1 MIQRLALV
9 AGVFFIGMC
18 VYLLL
23 GGLGLVQWHRDQGT
37 GPGPAIQTE
46 SRAISTWGSR
56 LFGSQNKPRILNSFE
71 TKKECQVLVGGYT
84 EIEQSTQPVSH
95 GKFSLKA
102 VFLLRSQFY
111 PSPNP
116 EPTPLLNQK
125 SNNTDKKPAITST
138 PRPAWKPRILWGQG
152 SVVRL
157 PITNWSEFRS
167 LKLDIFNPDKRAI
180 NVTLEIADSR
190 GFVFMIPAGG
200 LPGEKISVVGA
211 DLKDLADQDLDLTR
225 IRHVALHV
233 DVTGRGTPPTLYLD
247 FLRLEH

>member
-1 MIQRLALV
+1 MIQRFVIV
-9 AGVFFIGMC
+9 AGVFFMGVC

-23 GGLGLVQWHRDQGT
+23 GGLGLVQWHRD
-37 GPGPAIQTE
+37 PGAGLAPAIQTE
-46 SRAISTWGSR
+46 SRAITTSGTSF
-56 LFGSQNKPRILNSFE
+56 FGRQNKPRILNSFE

-84 EIEQSTQPVSH
+84 EIEWSTQPVSH
-95 GKFSLKA
+95 GKHSLRA

-111 PSPNP
+111 PSPSP
-116 EPTPLLNQK
+116 VPTPLLK
-125 SNNTDKKPAITST
+125 GKPKKPDQNPTPT

-152 SVVRL
+152 SVVGL

-167 LKLDIFNPDKRAI
+167 LKLDVFNPDKRAI

-200 LPGEKISVVGA
+200 LPGNKITEVGA
-211 DLKDLADQDLDLTR
+211 DLKDLADQDLDTTQ

-247 FLRLEH
+247 YLRLEY